1 MGDEGVPP
9 MILSARFLDNYSDVN
24 TFEYASQLTI
34 YTSYPP
40 VPGQTVTLK
49 IQLLDM
55 SKDKVTSGFSP
66 AGRRYVSSGESPYP
80 KLDVMLTSIN
90 QANNC
95 SYRAVQ
101 STEDKS
107 IWTITIPESD
117 LGKLRKGTWSMVG
130 NLRLSASNVVRFT
143 APNCLNIL
151 SQDDFA

>member
-1 MGDEGVPP
+1 

-24 TFEYASQLTI
+24 TFDYASQLTI

-40 VPGQTVTLK
+40 VPGQIVTLK

-66 AGRRYVSSGESPYP
+66 AGRRYACVAESP

-130 NLRLSASNVVRFT
+130 NLRLSTSNVVRFT